1 MPRLFIAVDLPPST
15 IAALLQVRPRPV
27 PGLRLANASQMHLTL
42 HFIGEA
48 ETSELIDA
56 LINVQAPEF
65 SLVVQGVGKFPHHG
79 APTVLWAG
87 IPLHEGLLKLH
98 AAIADVLRA
107 AGFPTETRP
116 FAPHIT
122 LARCTREL
130 ARGAVDEF
138 LDRNDCLSLPSF
150 AVTEFHLYSS
160 GLTGGPPQYHCERSF
175 MLSAAELT

>member
-1 MPRLFIAVDLPPST
+1 MARLFIAVDMPPST
-15 IAALLQVRPRPV
+15 IAALQQVQPRSV

-48 ETSELIDA
+48 ETSDLIDA
-56 LINVQAPEF
+56 LLDVQAPEF
-65 SLVVQGVGKFPHHG
+65 SLAVQGVGKFPPRG
-79 APTVLWAG
+79 VPTVLWAG

-98 AAIADVLRA
+98 AAIADALRG

-130 ARGAVDEF
+130 ARDVVDEF
-138 LDRNDCLSLPSF
+138 LERNDSLSLPSF
-150 AVTEFHLYSS
+150 EVTEFHLYSS
-160 GLTGGPPQYHCERSF
+160 VLTSGPPQYHCERSF
-175 MLSAAELT
+175 MLSAGDLI